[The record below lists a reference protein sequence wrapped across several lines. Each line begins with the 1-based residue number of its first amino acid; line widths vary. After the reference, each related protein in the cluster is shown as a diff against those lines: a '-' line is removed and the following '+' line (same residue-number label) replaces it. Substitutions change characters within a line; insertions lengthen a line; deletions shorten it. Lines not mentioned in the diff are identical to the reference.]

1 MAGRNLDP
9 RRDCGV
15 PENGSSCSRQQFCK
29 TRTAGS
35 FEIGEM
41 IQPIR
46 AIKDEI
52 RILGLDACNEE
63 LAVGVV
69 SRGGLY
75 LDGLISFRP
84 NPKNA
89 SGEQARRVV
98 DSAFFPELRAV
109 MFHGLD
115 NRGDRHLMEKITT
128 LPILTILEDEPRG
141 KRGYKAF
148 HSRLGNLWVKAS
160 LEQTILRKIL
170 DASWRSEEHTSE

>member
-1 MAGRNLDP
+1 
-9 RRDCGV
+9 
-15 PENGSSCSRQQFCK
+15 
-29 TRTAGS
+29 
-35 FEIGEM
+35 M
-41 IQPIR
+41 IRPIR

-98 DSAFFPELRAV
+98 DSAFFPELRVV
-109 MFHGLD
+109 MIHGLG
-115 NRGDRHLMEKITT
+115 NRGDRHSMERLTN
-128 LPILTILEDEPRG
+128 LPTVTILEDEPRG

-148 HSRLGNLWVKAS
+148 HSRIGKIWIKAQ

-170 DASWRSEEHTSE
+170 DASWTLGRLPEPLRVAHLLAELDLPKISG

>member
-1 MAGRNLDP
+1 
-9 RRDCGV
+9 
-15 PENGSSCSRQQFCK
+15 
-29 TRTAGS
+29 
-35 FEIGEM
+35 M
-41 IQPIR
+41 IRPIR

-84 NPKNA
+84 SPKDA

-98 DSAFFPELRAV
+98 HSSFFPELRAV
-109 MFHGLD
+109 MFHGLG
-115 NRGDRHLMEKITT
+115 NRRDRHLMERITN
-128 LPILTILEDEPRG
+128 LPTLTILEDEPRG

-148 HSRLGNLWVKAS
+148 HSRLGSLWVKAS

-170 DASWRSEEHTSE
+170 DASWTLGRLPEPLRVAHLLAQLDLPEISG